1 MMQDIAVKEANVA
14 GGVGKKVDVFQI
26 YRNERNLARILRKEC
41 VDVLGSKDGI
51 EELANRIKS
60 DTDLLRKE
68 SKALDYFFYKDV
80 RDPFWRPSLID
91 GVLYKDIEYNRIK
104 LRGIGLE
111 AILVFSKENEER
123 ASKLL
128 IEMDNSRDNAVKSK
142 LGECEF
148 NLSNGGE

>member
-1 MMQDIAVKEANVA
+1 MQDIAVKETNVV
-14 GGVGKKVDVFQI
+14 GGVGKKADVFQI
-26 YRNERNLARILRKEC
+26 YKNERNLARILRKEC
-41 VDVLGSKDGI
+41 VDVLISKDRI
-51 EELANRIKS
+51 KELANKIKS

-91 GVLYKDIEYNRIK
+91 GVLYKDIDYNRIK
-104 LRGIGLE
+104 LRGFGLE
-111 AILVFSKENEER
+111 AIFVVSKENEEL

-128 IEMDNSRDNAVKSK
+128 IDMDNSRDNAVKSK